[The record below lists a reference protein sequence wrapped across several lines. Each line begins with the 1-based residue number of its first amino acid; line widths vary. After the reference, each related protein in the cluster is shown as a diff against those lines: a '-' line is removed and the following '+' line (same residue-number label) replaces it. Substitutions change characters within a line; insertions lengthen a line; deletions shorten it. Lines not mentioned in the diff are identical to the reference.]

1 VGRRLRCRAWRP
13 SNDDTRRYDN
23 GDAGRGVAGDK
34 YANDAHRTLSVLRST
49 YTENKR
55 SRAKENYM
63 TIEDVIRRIGEIGIV
78 PVVRAA
84 TVEDATRAVE
94 AICAGGIPILEITM
108 TVPNATSVIRHVVR
122 EHGNTALI
130 GAGTVTT
137 GEQAEQCIRAGA
149 EFIVS
154 PGLSTH
160 VLAVAQACAKLA
172 IPGALTPTELMHAQD
187 NGAKLIKI
195 FPCGNVGG
203 PKYLQ
208 SLKAPFPN
216 AALIPTGGVNAS
228 NAADYIA
235 AGAFALGVGGD
246 LVNAAALR
254 AGNLA
259 KITQAAR
266 ELMQAVQGAREPALE
281 KTSPL

>member
-1 VGRRLRCRAWRP
+1 
-13 SNDDTRRYDN
+13 
-23 GDAGRGVAGDK
+23 
-34 YANDAHRTLSVLRST
+34 
-49 YTENKR
+49 
-55 SRAKENYM
+55 M

-84 TVEDATRAVE
+84 TVEDANRAVD

-122 EHGNTALI
+122 EHGSTALI

-137 GEQAEQCIRAGA
+137 REQAEQCIDAGA
-149 EFIVS
+149 EFLVS
-154 PGLSTH
+154 PGLSIP

-187 NGAKLIKI
+187 NGAKLVKI
-195 FPCGNVGG
+195 FPCANVGG

-208 SLKAPFPN
+208 SLKGPFPN

-259 KITQAAR
+259 RITQAAR
-266 ELMQAVQGAREPALE
+266 DLVLVVQAARELALE
-281 KTSPL
+281 KSGSL

>member
-1 VGRRLRCRAWRP
+1 
-13 SNDDTRRYDN
+13 
-23 GDAGRGVAGDK
+23 
-34 YANDAHRTLSVLRST
+34 
-49 YTENKR
+49 
-55 SRAKENYM
+55 M

-84 TVEDATRAVE
+84 TAEDANRAVE

-108 TVPNATSVIRHVVR
+108 TIPNATSVIGHVVR
-122 EHGNTALI
+122 EHGSTALI

-137 GEQAEQCIRAGA
+137 GEQAEQCIDAGA
-149 EFIVS
+149 EFLVS
-154 PGLSTH
+154 PGLSIP
-160 VLAVAQACAKLA
+160 VLAAAQACGKLA
-172 IPGALTPTELMHAQD
+172 IPGALTPSEIMQAQD
-187 NGAKLIKI
+187 HGARLIKI

-208 SLKAPFPN
+208 SLRGPFPH

-254 AGNLA
+254 DGNLT

-266 ELMQAVQGAREPALE
+266 ELVETVRAARGLALE
-281 KTSPL
+281 KVGSPH

>member
-1 VGRRLRCRAWRP
+1 
-13 SNDDTRRYDN
+13 
-23 GDAGRGVAGDK
+23 
-34 YANDAHRTLSVLRST
+34 
-49 YTENKR
+49 
-55 SRAKENYM
+55 M
-63 TIEDVIRRIGEIGIV
+63 TIDDVIRRIGEIGIV

-108 TVPNATSVIRHVVR
+108 TVPNAVSVIRHVIR
-122 EHGNTALI
+122 EHGSVALI

-137 GEQAEQCIRAGA
+137 GEQADQCIRAGA
-149 EFIVS
+149 EFLVS

-172 IPGALTPTELMHAQD
+172 IPGALTPTELMHALD
-187 NGAKLIKI
+187 DGAKLIKI
-195 FPCGNVGG
+195 FPCSNVGG

-208 SLKAPFPN
+208 SLRAPFPH

-228 NAADYIA
+228 NAADYVA

-246 LVNAAALR
+246 LVDAAALR

-266 ELMQAVQGAREPALE
+266 ELVQVVYGARESAFE
-281 KTSPL
+281 KASSH